1 MNCSNSV
8 LHYLYIMADD
18 LVIYAKA
25 RAFKARI
32 YPPPAVQK
40 HHTTVSYNSLVE
52 KRGRRGRPRWTNSLS
67 VCD

>member
-32 YPPPAVQK
+32 YPPPCRAEAPYDSELQ
-40 HHTTVSYNSLVE
+40 
-52 KRGRRGRPRWTNSLS
+52 
-67 VCD
+67 